1 MNANCFSGDELSFLQ
16 FLLSVGTGTVFFFF
30 SSYRL
35 FLPPVF
41 CFTSTG
47 IVWTL
52 HYLDQSQCWIM
63 RGLQCSLLS
72 QNSSV
77 LLFWLAVNIKFMT
90 FLYHI

>member
-1 MNANCFSGDELSFLQ
+1 MNANCFSGEESTFLQ
-16 FLLSVGTGTVFFFF
+16 FLLSVGTGTGFFFIPTV
-30 SSYRL
+30 
-35 FLPPVF
+35 LPRVF